1 MSSLARRYEMKI
13 VKINNDGFLSSPY
26 IADAETEIEVED
38 VVYEQLMECKI
49 GKNWRYVDGEFIAVD
64 ILDDEVIRLRRE
76 IECFSLV
83 DNRSS
88 LWFNHLSPERK
99 DELDAW
105 YEAWLKA
112 TETKIIPTKPEW
124 LN

>member
-1 MSSLARRYEMKI
+1 MKV

-26 IADAETEIEVED
+26 ITDAETEIEVED
-38 VVYEQLMECKI
+38 EVYEQLMECKI
-49 GKNWRYVDGEFIAVD
+49 GKNWRYLDGEFVTVD